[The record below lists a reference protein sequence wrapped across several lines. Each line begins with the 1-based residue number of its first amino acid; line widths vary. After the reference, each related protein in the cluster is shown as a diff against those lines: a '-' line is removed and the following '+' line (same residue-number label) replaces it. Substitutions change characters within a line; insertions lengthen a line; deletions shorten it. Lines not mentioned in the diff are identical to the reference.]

1 MNAPAPLAARLM
13 SASAWRD
20 ALLDWT
26 RTDGLTWIY
35 ILKTIGASLLALGIA
50 MKLDLPQPRTAMT
63 TVFIVMQPQ
72 SGMVLAKSFYRIAGT
87 LVGSIVT
94 LVLIALF
101 AQQRVLFLLSVS
113 IWVGICTFGAARN
126 RNFRSY
132 GFVLAGYTAALVGIP
147 AAQYADGAFMAAVTR
162 VTEVT
167 LGILC
172 AGTVSAL
179 VLPQYAGDTIRSV
192 VRARYARFVE
202 FIADTLAG
210 RADRTAAEQT
220 NARFVADIVGLEAM
234 RSFAV
239 FEDPRTRMR
248 SGRLAR
254 LNTEFMNA
262 STRFHALHQLMN
274 RIRANGQR
282 DVVEAIEPY
291 FREVSPL
298 LMKPNGEPVRNAADA
313 EHAATQL
320 QAFKEKLPRRIRE
333 TRATLENRADIA
345 LLDFDTAAELLYRFV
360 DEMHAYALTY
370 ASLAADVHER
380 ERTEQRYVP
389 RTNTTAAAVAGL
401 RAALVMLALAAFWI
415 STAWTS
421 GTTAVLNTAAV
432 CALVASTPQPAKIAA
447 QMAGGT
453 AMAIVAGF
461 VVMFFVYPRLDGY
474 LLLCAALVPFLM
486 IGMLMATRPRWAG
499 YGMGYCI
506 FFCFLTGPDNL
517 IHYDPSSFMNDAIA
531 LVVSMLVAAIAS
543 AVLLPPASPWL
554 RKRLLR
560 ELLQQ
565 VVAACTGRLARARQY
580 LESGTRDLMHQANAL
595 ATDRPDVQKQML
607 AWMFTVLEIGHAVI
621 ELRVELANLPNEPRY
636 APTTAWRRAAQ
647 HMLDALTAL
656 FDAPTRARL
665 VAAREATSAGID
677 AALQMLQTVIASRE
691 DRHRLQRTLS
701 YLHFIRTALLDPQSP
716 LNVSMPPMPASH
728 LEKGGS
734 HAA

>member
-1 MNAPAPLAARLM
+1 MNAPAPVAARLASM
-13 SASAWRD
+13 STWRD
-20 ALLDWT
+20 ASLEWA
-26 RTDGLTWIY
+26 RTDGLTWIH
-35 ILKTIGASLLALGIA
+35 ILKTVGAALLALGIA

-94 LVLIALF
+94 IALMSLF
-101 AQQRVLFLLSVS
+101 AQQAELFLLSVS

-126 RNFRSY
+126 RNSRSY

-147 AAQYADGAFMAAVTR
+147 AAQHADGAFMAAVTR
-162 VTEVT
+162 VIEVT

-172 AGTVSAL
+172 AGAISAL
-179 VLPQYAGDTIRSV
+179 VLPQYAGDTIRRA
-192 VRARYARFVE
+192 VRTRYAAFVE
-202 FIADTLAG
+202 FVADTLAG
-210 RADRTAAEQT
+210 RADRADAERT

-248 SGRLAR
+248 SGRLSR
-254 LNTEFMNA
+254 LNTEFMNT

-282 DVVEAIEPY
+282 QVLDAIEPY

-298 LMKPNGEPVRNAADA
+298 LLKRNGEPVRNAADA
-313 EHAATQL
+313 EHAAAQL
-320 QAFKEKLPRRIRE
+320 QAFKEALPRRIRE
-333 TRATLENRADIA
+333 TRTALETRAGVA
-345 LLDFDTAAELLYRFV
+345 LLDFDTASELLYRFV

-380 ERTEQRYVP
+380 ECTEERYVP

-401 RAALVMLALAAFWI
+401 RAAIVMLTLAAFWI

-421 GTTAVLNTAAV
+421 GSAAVLTAAAT
-432 CALVASTPQPAKIAA
+432 CALVASMPQPAKAAA
-447 QMAGGT
+447 QMAKGT
-453 AMAIVAGF
+453 LIAAIAGF
-461 VVMFFVYPRLDGY
+461 IAMFVVYPHIDGY
-474 LLLCAALVPFLM
+474 VLLCAALAPFLM
-486 IGMLMATRPRWAG
+486 FGVLMATRPRWAG

-506 FFCFLTGPDNL
+506 FFCFLAGPDNL
-517 IHYDPSSFMNDAIA
+517 VHYDPSSFVNDAIA
-531 LVVSMLVAAIAS
+531 LVVSMLVVALGS

-560 ELLQQ
+560 DLLHQ

-595 ATDRPDVQKQML
+595 ATDRPDVQIWML
-607 AWMFTVLEIGHAVI
+607 AWMFTVLEVGHAVI
-621 ELRVELANLPNEPRY
+621 ELRTELATLPNEPRY
-636 APTTAWRRAAQ
+636 APTTLWQRETQ
-647 HMLDALTAL
+647 HMLDALAVL
-656 FDAPTRARL
+656 FDTPTRERL
-665 VAAREATSAGID
+665 VAAREATSASID
-677 AALQMLQTVIASRE
+677 AALQMLQTVVASRE

-716 LNVSMPPMPASH
+716 LNVLMPAAPAPHSEGIH
-728 LEKGGS
+728 